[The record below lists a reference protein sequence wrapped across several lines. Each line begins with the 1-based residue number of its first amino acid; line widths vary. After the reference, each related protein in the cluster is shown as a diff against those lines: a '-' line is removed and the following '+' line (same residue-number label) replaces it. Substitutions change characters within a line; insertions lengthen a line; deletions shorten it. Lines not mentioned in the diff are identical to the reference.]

1 MTILIFNKA
10 ISTKLNKQLCLIC
23 QKLSS
28 TVYVGQLT
36 RRQRDGIV
44 TMLDKCNI
52 TYQVI
57 YDYSNV
63 QGYKIKSNICEN
75 FDNIQLLKSN

>member
-1 MTILIFNKA
+1 MTIFIFNKA
-10 ISTKLNKQLCLIC
+10 ISSKLHRQLCLIC
-23 QKLSS
+23 QKASS
-28 TVYVGQLT
+28 TIYVGQLT

-44 TMLDKCNI
+44 TMLDKYDI

-63 QGYKIKSNICEN
+63 QGYKIDSNNAIS
-75 FDNIQLLKSN
+75 FDNIQLLKEN